1 MLVFGL
7 YRNSENPSLLSDF
20 REQTGV
26 TFPFVADLNGTLS
39 LLAFPPGVGY
49 PYPRDVVIG
58 KDLTVHSIKNS
69 FDVAEMDALIQQ
81 LLRE

>member
-1 MLVFGL
+1 MLVYGI
-7 YRNSENPSLLSDF
+7 YRSHESPALLDDF

-26 TFPFVADLNGTLS
+26 TFPFAADVNSTLGQLS
-39 LLAFPPGVGY
+39 FPPGVGY

-69 FDVAEMDALIQQ
+69 FDLGEMDELVQQ